1 MPYAYEMLAQGV
13 STSALTTT
21 FNTIYTVPSGKS
33 VIINRIDL
41 TNTNNDTVAAILRI
55 VPSGATAGATHI
67 YGVSGTGAGS
77 SIAQQTM
84 RTYTGP
90 ITLNA
95 GDFIQLSTATANV
108 INFHIFGIEI
118 S

>member
-1 MPYAYEMLAQGV
+1 MPYAYKMLAQGV
-13 STSALTTT
+13 STSALVTT

-33 VIINRIDL
+33 VIINRIEL
-41 TNTNNDTVAAILRI
+41 TNTSADAVAAILRI
-55 VPSGATAGATHI
+55 VPSGATAGSTHT
-67 YGVSGTGAGS
+67 YGVSGTSAGAAIG
-77 SIAQQTM
+77 QQAM

-108 INFHIFGIEI
+108 VNFHIFGIEI

>member
-1 MPYAYEMLAQGV
+1 MPFAYKILAQGV
-13 STSALTTT
+13 STSAATGTY
-21 FNTIYTVPSGKS
+21 NTIYTVPAGKS

-41 TNTNNDTVAAILRI
+41 TNNSSNAVAALLRI
-55 VPSGATAGATHI
+55 VPSGATAAVTHA
-67 YGVSGTGAGS
+67 YGPLGTSAGT
-77 SIAQQTM
+77 SIAQEAM

-95 GDFIQLSTATANV
+95 GDFIQLSSGTANV
-108 INFHIFGIEI
+108 INFHIFGIEV